1 MSLPSGAVVKNL
13 SAMQETQETQV
24 QSLGQEDPLEEG
36 MVTHCRILAWRISMD
51 RGAWWVTVQGV
62 TKSWTRLK
70 GLSMHT
76 HGHLSATDGEVEEAV
91 TSEDSGFE
99 WNLEKGSGLTPGC
112 LGAAGEKAD
121 EDR

>member
-1 MSLPSGAVVKNL
+1 MA
-13 SAMQETQETQV
+13 
-24 QSLGQEDPLEEG
+24 
-36 MVTHCRILAWRISMD
+36 THCRILAWRISMD

-62 TKSWTRLK
+62 TKGWTRLK

-76 HGHLSATDGEVEEAV
+76 RGHLSATDGEVEEAV
-91 TSEDSGFE
+91 ASGDSGFE
-99 WNLEKGSGLTPGC
+99 WNLEKGPGLTPGC